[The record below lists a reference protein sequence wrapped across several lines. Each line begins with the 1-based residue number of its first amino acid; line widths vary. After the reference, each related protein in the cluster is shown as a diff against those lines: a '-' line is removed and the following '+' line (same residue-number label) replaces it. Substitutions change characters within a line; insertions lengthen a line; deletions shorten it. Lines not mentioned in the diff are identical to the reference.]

1 MQVPSDPAGD
11 DLKDWAA
18 RKAPELL
25 ARAQQ
30 EAVAILRD
38 ALVEAALAGRSA
50 EGSAAMPAAAAASP
64 PPERAPASTAAPI
77 ALEGELLWVYC
88 VLDARA
94 PQPAELGGID
104 ERFAVERVEAAGLA
118 ALVSRVPRAEFAA
131 EPLRE
136 NLNKLDWLERVA
148 RAHEAVLEAVLA
160 DATIVP
166 LRLCTLYENEDGV
179 RRMLHQEQAAL
190 TAALGALLGREEWGV
205 KLFVDAE
212 KLQEEARASSE
223 EAAKL
228 TRELERQ
235 SGGGAYM
242 LQRRL
247 ERHLREV
254 SNSLASAVAADMQER
269 LEALGVEV
277 VLRSP
282 QNRELSGHEGE
293 MLTNAACLVD
303 AAGLQRL
310 QQLATQMEERY
321 DSLGARVEL
330 TGPWPPY
337 NFVPGGDAAALA

>member
-1 MQVPSDPAGD
+1 VQVPPNPASD
-11 DLKDWAA
+11 DLNSWAA

-25 ARAQQ
+25 ARAEA

-38 ALVEAALAGRSA
+38 ALVEAAFPGRRA
-50 EGSAAMPAAAAASP
+50 EAAVTEPAAAAAPSQP
-64 PPERAPASTAAPI
+64 DQAAASTAAPT

-88 VLDARA
+88 VLNARA
-94 PQPAELGGID
+94 PRPADLHGID
-104 ERFAVERVEAAGLA
+104 DRFPVERIEAADLA

-160 DATIVP
+160 EATIVP

-179 RRMLHQEQAAL
+179 RRMLQQEQGAL
-190 TAALGALLGREEWGV
+190 STALGALLGREEWGV
-205 KLFVDAE
+205 KLFVDAD
-212 KLQEEARASSE
+212 KLREEARTSND

-254 SNSLASAVAADMQER
+254 ASSLASATAADMQES
-269 LEALGVEV
+269 LEGLGVEV
-277 VLRSP
+277 VMRSP

-303 AAGLQRL
+303 TAGLEHL
-310 QQLATQMEERY
+310 QQLATQIEERY
-321 DSLGARVEL
+321 ASLGARVEL